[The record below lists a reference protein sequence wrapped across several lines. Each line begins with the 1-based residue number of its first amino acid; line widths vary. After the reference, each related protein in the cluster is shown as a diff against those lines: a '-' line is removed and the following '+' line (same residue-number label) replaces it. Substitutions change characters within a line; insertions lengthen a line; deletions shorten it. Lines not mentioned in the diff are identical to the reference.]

1 MDEIKLVLASRNAHK
16 IKEIEAMLGEYLDY
30 IKILSLDDVGIEGEA
45 VENGATFAENAL
57 LKAQYA
63 AKSGYIS
70 FADDSGLVVPALGG
84 APGIY
89 SARYAGEHGDD
100 AKNRELL
107 LRNLE
112 GIGQR
117 EAAFV
122 CCIACVFPK
131 VEPYPQPE
139 PIVVHGLAEGEILFA
154 ERGEGGFG
162 YDNLFWFDPAGK
174 TFAEMT
180 PEEKNLVSHRRH
192 AIRAFAQQLAMRFGI
207 RLKK

>member
-45 VENGATFAENAL
+45 VENGSTFAENAL

-100 AKNRELL
+100 EANNDLL
-107 LRNLE
+107 LKNLE
-112 GIGQR
+112 DKADRSGR
-117 EAAFV
+117 FV
-122 CCIACVFPK
+122 CCIACVFPEK
-131 VEPYPQPE
+131 YGFD
-139 PIVVHGLAEGEILFA
+139 PIVVRGHVEGEILR
-154 ERGEGGFG
+154 ERHGEGGFG
-162 YDNLFWFDPAGK
+162 YDPLFYFPQFGK
-174 TFAEMT
+174 TLAEVT
-180 PEEKNLVSHRRH
+180 PEEKNTVSHRGN
-192 AIRAFAQQLAMRFGI
+192 AIKAFAEK
-207 RLKK
+207 LKALEMNE